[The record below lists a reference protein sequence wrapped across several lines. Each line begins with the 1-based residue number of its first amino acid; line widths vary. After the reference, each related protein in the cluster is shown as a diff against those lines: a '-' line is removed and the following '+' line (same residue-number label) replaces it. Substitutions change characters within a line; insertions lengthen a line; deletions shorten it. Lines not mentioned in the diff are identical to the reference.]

1 MSGGFWTREGNRL
14 DYRPLFTNGRDRDLL
29 GCPSVCRQAQVGVLV
44 KHRAPCVGSPRQA
57 EVPASLSGDM
67 GQGRERCWA
76 GPAGCRCPGPRPL
89 RVDGGGGGRGVPG
102 WEPRGVFCNHN
113 MISCAEQR
121 SRQGEADGGRP
132 GSGGSGFPPALA
144 PPRTALEFSPCP
156 LLPCTQL

>member
-1 MSGGFWTREGNRL
+1 MGWTLGLSLLMGGTEAYLAAHLSAGRPRL
-14 DYRPLFTNGRDRDLL
+14 GSYWSIRPPACAHPARQKSPPVCL
-29 GCPSVCRQAQVGVLV
+29 GTL
-44 KHRAPCVGSPRQA
+44 
-57 EVPASLSGDM
+57 

-89 RVDGGGGGRGVPG
+89 RVDGGGGGRSVPG

-113 MISCAEQR
+113 MISCAEPR
-121 SRQGEADGGRP
+121 SRQGEAGGGRP

-156 LLPCTQL
+156 PLPCTHL